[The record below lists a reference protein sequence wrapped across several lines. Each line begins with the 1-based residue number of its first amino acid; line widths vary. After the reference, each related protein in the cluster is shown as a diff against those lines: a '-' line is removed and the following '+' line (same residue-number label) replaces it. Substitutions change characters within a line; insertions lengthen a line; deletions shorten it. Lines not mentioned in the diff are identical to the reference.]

1 MCIINVTVLA
11 LLSCMLVAMVDL
23 LKVLVVVNLE
33 PCADLA
39 AVMRV
44 VTLQSLKTSLLSQGM
59 VTNDRGEW

>member
-1 MCIINVTVLA
+1 
-11 LLSCMLVAMVDL
+11 MLVAMVDL

>member
-33 PCADLA
+33 RCTDLA